1 MGWGS
6 KLRPS
11 AIAGAVGGGLFG
23 TMFAPVIAAKDYME
37 RKAQREVEEAQQGNE
52 NLARSE
58 IQRRAKNL
66 TDVREAYGQGD
77 TATAKRMGSK
87 LQGDV
92 RAEGRQAGELAT
104 SQNLAE
110 TGQELTAA
118 NAAAAATGNVQ
129 SSSGQQAKAGVMGRY
144 LQGRQQ
150 SALAAL
156 TAQGQA
162 QGALDRSRLQ
172 AENSAIT
179 GGMNIQPLMAANNSI
194 GQLRAAKA
202 NLPMDTAAKIGGNI
216 LGSAAQSY
224 AGGGSFFGGG

>member
-6 KLRPS
+6 KLR
-11 AIAGAVGGGLFG
+11 AGIKGGGIAGGLFG
-23 TMFAPVIAAKDYME
+23 SMFAPLGAVQGVLGAKAEQEVAD
-37 RKAQREVEEAQQGNE
+37 AQEANE
-52 NLARSE
+52 NLARGE

-66 TDVREAYGQGD
+66 LEVREAYGQG
-77 TATAKRMGSK
+77 TSATAQRMGAK

-104 SQNLAE
+104 AQNLDEA
-110 TGQELTAA
+110 GQNLTAA
-118 NAAAAATGNVQ
+118 NAAAASTGNVQ
-129 SSSGQQAKAGVMGRY
+129 SSSGQQAKGAVMGRY
-144 LQGRQQ
+144 MQGRQQ

-202 NLPMDTAAKIGGNI
+202 NLPLDTATKIGGSLI
-216 LGSAAQSY
+216 GSAAQSY
-224 AGGGSFFGGG
+224 AGGGSFFGGS